1 MGVGELGTIPVQ
13 AQSQVLAF
21 YDPARVGLGF
31 GFKNKKLGAYL
42 GLENVQFSK
51 FKANVVNM
59 SNGIFE
65 GLDTGELSRN
75 PITLK
80 DSWTIRSGFEL
91 KEWAGVFTGKVNS
104 QIGFEYQTSAMP
116 NDPTSL
122 AILDTDKTVL
132 NLGSGFRFPK
142 LGEFIKMPLTIN
154 LGFKW
159 THLFDDSFTIVNNT
173 GGVSSAQIG
182 GNVYS
187 FISGV
192 TVEI

>member
-1 MGVGELGTIPVQ
+1 
-13 AQSQVLAF
+13 
-21 YDPARVGLGF
+21 
-31 GFKNKKLGAYL
+31 
-42 GLENVQFSK
+42 
-51 FKANVVNM
+51 
-59 SNGIFE
+59 
-65 GLDTGELSRN
+65 
-75 PITLK
+75 
-80 DSWTIRSGFEL
+80 
-91 KEWAGVFTGKVNS
+91 
-104 QIGFEYQTSAMP
+104 
-116 NDPTSL
+116 L